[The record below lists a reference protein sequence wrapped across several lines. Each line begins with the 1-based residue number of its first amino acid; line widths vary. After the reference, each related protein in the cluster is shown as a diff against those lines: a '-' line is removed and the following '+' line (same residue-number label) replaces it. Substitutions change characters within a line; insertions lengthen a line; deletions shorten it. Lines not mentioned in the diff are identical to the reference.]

1 MELFIQT
8 SLSFPIVL
16 LSFALC
22 VAILY
27 WLVAAMGIVD
37 VDLLDI
43 EVDSSLEN
51 HSMHP
56 EGLAGLLLKLGLNG
70 VPVTLILT
78 LLFFFSW
85 ALCYFAELFLLRFL
99 PLGILRYPLG
109 LLVVAAA
116 LIAVVP
122 VVGMLIR
129 PLRPL
134 FLKLEATTS
143 KSVLGQVAVVRSGRV
158 TLTQGEA
165 TLEDGGAGL
174 ILRVRAEEAH
184 GFKRGDRVVL
194 LEYLEAEHAYRV
206 ITEDEFKG
214 I

>member
-1 MELFIQT
+1 MELFVQT
-8 SLSFPIVL
+8 ALSFPVVV

-27 WLVAAMGIVD
+27 WLVAAMGILD

-51 HSMHP
+51 HSLQP

-78 LLFFFSW
+78 LLFFFAW
-85 ALCYFAELFLLRFL
+85 LLCYFAELFLLRFL

-109 LLVVAAA
+109 LLVVGAA
-116 LIAVVP
+116 LVAVVP
-122 VVGMLIR
+122 VVSLLVR

-134 FLKLEATTS
+134 FLKMEATTS
-143 KSVLGQVAVVRSGRV
+143 KSVLGQVAIVRSGRV
-158 TLTQGEA
+158 TAAQGEA

-174 ILRVRAEEAH
+174 ILRVRADEAQ

>member
-8 SLSFPIVL
+8 ALSFPVVL

-51 HSMHP
+51 HALQP

-78 LLFFFSW
+78 LLFFFAW
-85 ALCYFAELFLLRFL
+85 LLCYFAELFLLRFL

-109 LLVVAAA
+109 LLVIAAA

-122 VVGMLIR
+122 VVSLLVR

-134 FLKLEATTS
+134 FLKLEATSS
-143 KSVLGQVAVVRSGRV
+143 KSVLGQVAIVRSGRV
-158 TLTQGEA
+158 TAAQGEA

-174 ILRVRAEEAH
+174 ILRVRADEAY

>member
-1 MELFIQT
+1 MELFLQT
-8 SLSFPIVL
+8 SLSFPVVL

-27 WLVAAMGIVD
+27 WFIAALGIIE

-43 EVDSSLEN
+43 EVESSLEN
-51 HSMHP
+51 HSLQP

-78 LLFFFSW
+78 LLFFFAW
-85 ALCYFAELFLLRFL
+85 LFCYFAELLLLRFL

-109 LLVVAAA
+109 LVVVLAA
-116 LIAVVP
+116 LVLAVP
-122 VVGMLIR
+122 VVGMLAR

-134 FLKLEATTS
+134 FRKLEATS
-143 KSVLGQVAVVRSGRV
+143 SQSVLGQIAVVRSGRV
-158 TLTQGEA
+158 SLTQGEA

-174 ILRVRAEEAH
+174 ILRVRADETQ

-206 ITEDEFKG
+206 ITEEEFKG